1 MDQESGNHIN
11 KEPSREEE
19 SQRKE
24 VLLIE
29 PHLRSNPIEQGAKS
43 SGQKSHPHLRS
54 NPNGGSLTPERK
66 EGNQQQRGDGNQV
79 IGENGEPIAM
89 KRPHYGFEDY
99 KQNIIKRVREE
110 QQKRSENQ
118 QEKLVDNTNK
128 SS

>member
-19 SQRKE
+19 SQRKG
-24 VLLIE
+24 VLLVE
-29 PHLRSNPIEQGAKS
+29 
-43 SGQKSHPHLRS
+43 PHLRS

-118 QEKLVDNTNK
+118 QEKLVNNTNK